1 MKLNLLYLLCCM
13 TALFSTSGCATYVAG
28 RYQVTADNAVA
39 MRSWKGIKLNVGN
52 FVDATNNAVMSCNY
66 KGDITTMD
74 GESYA
79 QFIRNALLTELK
91 FGDIYSETAPVTLS
105 GRLDKV
111 DNATALSTY
120 WSFEVTI
127 TSSKGKSI
135 TILEN
140 YNYNGSVVGTP
151 SSTCGAAASAFVP
164 AVQNLLEKI
173 IQKIPSLI

>member
-1 MKLNLLYLLCCM
+1 MVIIRICRVVCDNNISVCIKYGFFDKLDKLQMWN
-13 TALFSTSGCATYVAG
+13 
-28 RYQVTADNAVA
+28 
-39 MRSWKGIKLNVGN
+39 GIKLNVGN
-52 FVDATNNAVMSCNY
+52 FVDTTNNAVMSCNY

-91 FGDIYSETAPVTLS
+91 FGAIYSETAPVTIS

-111 DNATALSTY
+111 DNSTALSTD
-120 WSFEVTI
+120 WTFEVTI
-127 TSSKGKSI
+127 SSSKGKSI

-140 YNYNGSVVGTP
+140 YNYNGSVVGTA

-164 AVQNLLEKI
+164 AVQNLIEKI
-173 IQKIPSLI
+173 IQKIPTLI